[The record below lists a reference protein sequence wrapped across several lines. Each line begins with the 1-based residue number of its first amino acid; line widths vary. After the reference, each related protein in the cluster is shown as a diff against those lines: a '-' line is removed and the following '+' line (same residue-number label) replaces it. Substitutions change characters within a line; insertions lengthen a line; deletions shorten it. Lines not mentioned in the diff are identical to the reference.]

1 MAPQKPI
8 RATIFIADG
17 AISLPA
23 YSNAA
28 GPAQGSNLQA
38 ASLSSVSSDFRGS
51 LFFFFFN
58 RHLSFSYFPFP
69 ILHNPTN
76 QPTKRRSKKA
86 KTNQTLQIFQ
96 FLRTTM
102 PLFTRYT
109 VILTLVSLFQQ
120 LQAHPF
126 EEAATAAMLVKQQCA
141 ENFTYDAS
149 TGSCCKRCE
158 PGFGVALPCTEHN
171 GTVCSPCLDG
181 VMYSPVSSH
190 EDVCRPCSH
199 CPSNSY
205 PLHRCNA
212 THNTKCECIEGYY
225 YQPDMNMCLPCSR
238 CRPGEMVAKPC
249 TSNGDTLCRP
259 CPVNTFMST
268 SNLAFACLPC
278 SVCRK
283 TAILEEPCSA
293 VQDTRCS
300 DNSSF
305 VEAEFASEDSDQN
318 LILIYC
324 VLFGLFLG
332 FLITYVVIKHFRIK
346 SWPNKLYHC
355 TPKMED
361 LSSVKYPGNGK
372 SCPSGIIANEI
383 IQYNIANHKEVVPL
397 IITYDTPVSQL
408 PGWLLDQLQ
417 KLSCETEASKQGW
430 TTIAATLGYS
440 NDEIDRLRQLAFT
453 NGYSPVEELFNW
465 MRKDSTIRVQSL
477 ICALKA
483 AKHVESAT
491 LLTKSI
497 ERYIVDVV

>member
-1 MAPQKPI
+1 MLLVL
-8 RATIFIADG
+8 RRE
-17 AISLPA
+17 
-23 YSNAA
+23 
-28 GPAQGSNLQA
+28 A

-58 RHLSFSYFPFP
+58 RHLSFSYFPFS

-76 QPTKRRSKKA
+76 QPTKRRNS
-86 KTNQTLQIFQ
+86 LQIFQ
-96 FLRTTM
+96 FLRTSM

-120 LQAHPF
+120 LQAHPL

-397 IITYDTPVSQL
+397 IS
-408 PGWLLDQLQ
+408 
-417 KLSCETEASKQGW
+417 
-430 TTIAATLGYS
+430 YS

-465 MRKDSTIRVQSL
+465 MRKDSSIRVQSL

>member
-51 LFFFFFN
+51 LFSFFN
-58 RHLSFSYFPFP
+58 RHLLFSNFPFP

-76 QPTKRRSKKA
+76 QPTKTRSEKA

-96 FLRTTM
+96 FLRTSM

-120 LQAHPF
+120 LQMAYDGNDRAGNTVYYQSLPTDLRCNCDRIAPVLAHPF

-346 SWPNKLYHC
+346 SWPNKLYHY

-361 LSSVKYPGNGK
+361 LSSIKYPGNGK

-397 IITYDTPVSQL
+397 IS
-408 PGWLLDQLQ
+408 
-417 KLSCETEASKQGW
+417 
-430 TTIAATLGYS
+430 YS

-465 MRKDSTIRVQSL
+465 MRKDSSIRVQSL
-477 ICALKA
+477 ICALQA

>member
-1 MAPQKPI
+1 MY
-8 RATIFIADG
+8 T
-17 AISLPA
+17 SM
-23 YSNAA
+23 
-28 GPAQGSNLQA
+28 
-38 ASLSSVSSDFRGS
+38 
-51 LFFFFFN
+51 
-58 RHLSFSYFPFP
+58 SF
-69 ILHNPTN
+69 
-76 QPTKRRSKKA
+76 
-86 KTNQTLQIFQ
+86 
-96 FLRTTM
+96 
-102 PLFTRYT
+102 FTRYT

-120 LQAHPF
+120 FCGSTVHYQSWPTDLRCNCDRIAPVLAHPF
-126 EEAATAAMLVKQQCA
+126 EEAATAMIVKQQCA

-305 VEAEFASEDSDQN
+305 VEAEFSSEDSDQN

-346 SWPNKLYHC
+346 SWPNKLYHY

-361 LSSVKYPGNGK
+361 LPSVKYPGNGK
-372 SCPSGIIANEI
+372 SCPSGIITNEI

-397 IITYDTPVSQL
+397 IS
-408 PGWLLDQLQ
+408 
-417 KLSCETEASKQGW
+417 
-430 TTIAATLGYS
+430 YS

-465 MRKDSTIRVQSL
+465 LRKDSSIRVQSL

-497 ERYIVDVV
+497 EGYIVDVV

>member
-1 MAPQKPI
+1 MPLPCVSDQSECSYAAPVAPLLFSTGRPLLFMTFFMAPQKPI
-8 RATIFIADG
+8 QATIFIADG

-23 YSNAA
+23 YSNVA
-28 GPAQGSNLQA
+28 GPAEG
-38 ASLSSVSSDFRGS
+38 
-51 LFFFFFN
+51 
-58 RHLSFSYFPFP
+58 
-69 ILHNPTN
+69 
-76 QPTKRRSKKA
+76 
-86 KTNQTLQIFQ
+86 
-96 FLRTTM
+96 
-102 PLFTRYT
+102 RYT

-120 LQAHPF
+120 FCAHPF
-126 EEAATAAMLVKQQCA
+126 EEAATAMIVKQQCA

-305 VEAEFASEDSDQN
+305 VEAEFSSEDSDQN

-346 SWPNKLYHC
+346 SWPNKLYHY

-361 LSSVKYPGNGK
+361 LPSVKYPGNGK
-372 SCPSGIIANEI
+372 SCPSGIITNEI

-408 PGWLLDQLQ
+408 PSWLLDQLQ
-417 KLSCETEASKQGW
+417 KLTCETEASKQGW
-430 TTIAATLGYS
+430 TTIATALGYS

-465 MRKDSTIRVQSL
+465 LRKDSSIRVQSL

-497 ERYIVDVV
+497 EGYIVDVV